1 MRFYRSLFFQ
11 VAAEELCICDHVD
24 KTCGHRD
31 LSAITGWRAPKTAS
45 GGDRDEFVKAGSKK
59 VLFDSAEG
67 LLEKLHRLGDK
78 LQVISLGPCAKNP
91 RTDRSGGSLGF

>member
-1 MRFYRSLFFQ
+1 MITLTKL
-11 VAAEELCICDHVD
+11 VAIAIYPQS
-24 KTCGHRD
+24 RD
-31 LSAITGWRAPKTAS
+31 GGLRKLPV